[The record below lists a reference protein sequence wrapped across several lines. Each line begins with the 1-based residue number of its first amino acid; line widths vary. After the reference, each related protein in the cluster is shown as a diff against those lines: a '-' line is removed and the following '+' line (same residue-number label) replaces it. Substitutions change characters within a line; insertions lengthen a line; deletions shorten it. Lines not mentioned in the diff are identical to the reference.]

1 MKSVIIDCDPGHDDA
16 LALLLAL
23 SAEELDVLLVTAT
36 TGNQTVDKTLRNA
49 MRIVS
54 LTGRRVEVARG
65 AESSLTGNLEPA
77 VINHG
82 ETGLDGPDI
91 PEPSFPPSPR
101 TALEAQKAVLESSA
115 SPVTMICTA
124 PLTNAAI
131 LLSAYPRLKP
141 RIERIVLMGGA
152 CFGGNW
158 TPSAEYNIWLDT
170 YAADIVFRSGVPI
183 TMCGLDVTLRAQIFD
198 GERERIRSIGSRCG
212 RIAAELLDYFHRSTT
227 PHFLAAPGHV
237 EGAHLHDV
245 CAVAWA
251 MRPDLFV
258 TKSLN
263 VRIETS
269 GRLTSGC
276 TVVDY
281 DGVCRLPPN
290 ADVCFDIDRGGFI
303 DMLTEGLRKLP

>member
-1 MKSVIIDCDPGHDDA
+1 MRSVIIDCDPGHDDA

-23 SAEELDVLLVTAT
+23 SSEDLDVLLVTAT
-36 TGNQTVDKTLRNA
+36 AGNQTVDKTLRNA
-49 MRIVS
+49 MRMVS
-54 LTGRRVEVARG
+54 LAGRRIEVARG
-65 AESSLTGNLEPA
+65 AEASLTGNAEPA

-82 ETGLDGPDI
+82 ESGLDGPEI
-91 PEPSFPPSPR
+91 PEPDFPPSPR
-101 TALEAQKAVLESSA
+101 TALEAQKAVLEASP

-131 LLSAYPRLKP
+131 LLSAYPGLK
-141 RIERIVLMGGA
+141 RKIARIVLMGGA

-170 YAADIVFRSGVPI
+170 YAADIVFRSNVPI

-198 GERERIRSIGSRCG
+198 QERERIRALGNRCG

-227 PHFLAAPGHV
+227 PWFLAAAGHV

-245 CAVAWA
+245 CAVAYA
-251 MRPDLFV
+251 MRPELFL
-258 TKSLN
+258 TKNLN
-263 VRIETS
+263 VRIETA

-281 DGVCRLPPN
+281 DGVCRLQPN
-290 ADVCFDIDRGGFI
+290 ADVCFDIDRRGFI
-303 DMLTEGLRKLP
+303 DLLSDGLGRLP